1 MAEATLAI
9 SFVPLDEPLQ
19 TDRIDAERYHADHE
33 AAPVSNGT
41 AFLEVVSCGRTFVGH
56 EVTVQDDDGRILPE
70 RQIGG
75 ICFRGPSL
83 TAGYWGDPEATQA
96 AFRGGWVATGGLGFQ
111 VGGPG
116 FRFRRIK
123 DLPDF

>member
-70 RQIGG
+70 RHIGG

-83 TAGYWGDPEATQA
+83 TPGYLEKPETTQA
-96 AFRGGWVATGGLGFQ
+96 PFPGGWLPTGD
-111 VGGPG
+111 
-116 FRFRRIK
+116 FRFKVGRPGLVFRR
-123 DLPDF
+123 PQGT